1 MATSHTERYRTSTER
16 GYRVTAT
23 ADADETHTIP
33 HGLGRIPDHVT
44 LTPIDIS
51 GGEAARVSNWVF
63 TGIDATDIDL
73 EKTTDVGSGDQDPQL
88 DVDVRLR
95 RNLSR

>member
-23 ADADETHTIP
+23 ADADVAHTIP
-33 HGLGRIPDHVT
+33 HGLGRVPDHVT
-44 LTPIDIS
+44 LTPILA
-51 GGEAARVSNWVF
+51 AARVSNWIV
-63 TGIDATDIDL
+63 TSVTDANVVLGATA
-73 EKTTDVGSGDQDPQL
+73 DVGSGDQDPQL